1 MKEKD
6 KDKNDPKNRNIA
18 FVDMDGAH
26 HFRGEIILIKKRKK
40 VCDLQD
46 LQKLINN
53 QSKPKKI
60 KRRKKKRNEN
70 NRK

>member
-1 MKEKD
+1 MKTE
-6 KDKNDPKNRNIA
+6 RREIA

-46 LQKLINN
+46 LKKLIDN
-53 QSKPKKI
+53 QPKSRKI
-60 KRRKKKRNEN
+60 KRRKK
-70 NRK
+70 